1 MLTYPNVEDYLEYLG
16 GYEVGLTALITP
28 HSVNRISL
36 ARYDI
41 AIVNSMA
48 STTVFGT
55 ALTDKQAELA
65 VKLILKYRRQFAKM
79 GIDVSPVESP
89 VFRMAP
95 RKMDRTKAVWLTD
108 DSIAVKFPYDND
120 LIKELQSFREE
131 SQGKAWYDRDK
142 KLWNLA
148 ITEYNVN
155 WTVTWSDTNG
165 FEIDNEVREIF
176 YQILECEQQLFE
188 IKLVQQGDCYVITNA
203 ADSLVEYINDHA
215 GGFGLD
221 NLVKLVDHAGL
232 CGYAIDDSVKVSS
245 LALRYIGGKHTIHV
259 EPSEDNLNMIFD
271 YAEITNRYPICIYNP
286 TLFDIDLS
294 RFEERDIVRFDRNGK
309 TPTSEYDPYG
319 VKVVY
324 AQKIPA
330 TWDFPVP
337 LLVTTFEMMFG
348 GKRMSWTQRAE
359 RIIYLTDSK
368 LCGIEFSKCF

>member
-1 MLTYPNVEDYLEYLG
+1 MLTYPHVEDYLEYLG

-41 AIVNSMA
+41 AIVNNMA

-65 VKLILKYRRQFAKM
+65 VKLVLKYRRQFAKM
-79 GIDVSPVESP
+79 GIDVAPVEAP

-95 RKMDRTKAVWLTD
+95 RKMDRTRAVWLD
-108 DSIAVKFPYDND
+108 DDHIVVKFPYDND
-120 LIKELQSFREE
+120 LIKELQSFREA

-155 WTVTWSDTNG
+155 WIVPWAESRA
-165 FEIDNEVREIF
+165 FEIDLQIQEMF
-176 YQILECEQQLFE
+176 AQILACEQQPYSIE
-188 IKLVQQGDCYVITNA
+188 LVCDGDQYALRNA
-203 ADSLVEYINDHA
+203 PDSLINYINEHL

-221 NLVKLVDHAGL
+221 NIIKLIDYAGIL
-232 CGYAIDDSVKVSS
+232 GYTKSNEVFMDQRVSTDTMILGMFQS
-245 LALRYIGGKHTIHV
+245 HNM
-259 EPSEDNLNMIFD
+259 EPTDENLNKIFN
-271 YAEITNRYPICIYNP
+271 YAEETQRYPVCIYNP
-286 TLFDIDLS
+286 TLLDIDLS
-294 RFEERDIVRFDRNGK
+294 RFHEEEIVRFDRNGK
-309 TPTSEYDPYG
+309 TKTSDYDPYG

-324 AQKIPA
+324 AQKIPT

-348 GKRMSWTQRAE
+348 GRKLDWTKRAE
-359 RIIYLTDSK
+359 RIIYFTDSK
-368 LCGIEFSKCF
+368 LRNRN

>member
-1 MLTYPNVEDYLEYLG
+1 MITYTHVEDYLEYLG

-79 GIDVSPVESP
+79 GIDVAPVETP
-89 VFRMAP
+89 VFRLAP
-95 RKMDRTKAVWLTD
+95 RKMDRTKAVWLD
-108 DSIAVKFPYDND
+108 DDHIVVKFPYDND
-120 LIKELQSFREE
+120 LIKELQNFREE
-131 SQGKAWYDRDK
+131 SQGRAWYDRDK
-142 KLWNLA
+142 KQWNLA

-155 WTVTWSDTNG
+155 WILPWANG
-165 FEIDNEVREIF
+165 YGFDVDHHVREIF
-176 YQILECEQQLFE
+176 YQVLECEQQPFE
-188 IKLVQQGDCYVITNA
+188 IKLVQQADGYAITNA
-203 ADSLVEYINDHA
+203 ANSLIEYINTHA

-221 NLVKLVDHAGL
+221 NLVKLIDYAGL
-232 CGYAIDDSVKVSS
+232 CGYIIDDAVKVPS
-245 LALRYIGGKHTIHV
+245 LALRYIGGKHAIHL

-271 YAEITNRYPICIYNP
+271 YAEITDRYPICIYNP
-286 TLFDIDLS
+286 TLFDLDLS

-309 TPTSEYDPYG
+309 TSTSEYDPYS
-319 VKVVY
+319 VKVIY
-324 AQKIPA
+324 AQKIPT

-337 LLVTTFEMMFG
+337 LMVTTFEMMFG
-348 GKRMSWTQRAE
+348 GKRMSWTNRAE
-359 RIIYLTDSK
+359 KIIYYSTTQLR
-368 LCGIEFSKCF
+368 ENN

>member
-79 GIDVSPVESP
+79 GIDVSPVELP

-359 RIIYLTDSK
+359 KIIYYSTSQLR
-368 LCGIEFSKCF
+368 ENN

>member
-1 MLTYPNVEDYLEYLG
+1 MITYTHVEDYLEYLG

-65 VKLILKYRRQFAKM
+65 VKLVLKYRRQFAKM
-79 GIDVSPVESP
+79 GIDVAPAENP
-89 VFRMAP
+89 VFRLAP
-95 RKMDRTKAVWLTD
+95 RKMDRTKAVWLD
-108 DSIAVKFPYDND
+108 GDNIVVKFPYDND
-120 LIKELQSFREE
+120 LIKELQNFREA

-155 WTVTWSDTNG
+155 WIIPWANGYG
-165 FEIDNEVREIF
+165 FEIDHHVQELF
-176 YQILECEQQLFE
+176 AQILECEQQLYE
-188 IKLVQQGDCYVITNA
+188 IKLVQQGSRYAITNA
-203 ADSLVEYINDHA
+203 STSLIEYIEA
-215 GGFGLD
+215 RGGFGRD
-221 NLVKLVDHAGL
+221 NLVKLIDLAGL
-232 CGYAIDDSVKVSS
+232 CGYDIDDKIKNYCMEHYPT
-245 LALRYIGGKHTIHV
+245 ALVAIGSKHSIHLP
-259 EPSEDNLNMIFD
+259 PSPTHLNMIFD
-271 YAEITNRYPICIYNP
+271 YAEITDRYPVCIYNP

-294 RFEERDIVRFDRNGK
+294 RFEEEEIVRFDRNGK
-309 TPTSEYDPYG
+309 TKTSDYDPYR

-324 AQKIPA
+324 AGKIPA

-337 LLVTTFEMMFG
+337 LMVTTFEMMFG
-348 GKRMSWTQRAE
+348 GRKMDWTRRAE
-359 RIIYLTDSK
+359 KIIYYGTTQ
-368 LCGIEFSKCF
+368 IREQY

>member
-1 MLTYPNVEDYLEYLG
+1 MITYTHVEDYLEYLG

-79 GIDVSPVESP
+79 GIDVGPMENP

-95 RKMDRTKAVWLTD
+95 RKMDRTRAVWLD
-108 DSIAVKFPYDND
+108 GENIVVKFPYDND
-120 LIKELQSFREE
+120 LIKELQQFRED

-155 WTVTWSDTNG
+155 WIIPWANG
-165 FEIDNEVREIF
+165 HGFKIDNHVQELF
-176 YQILECEQQLFE
+176 TQILECEQQLYE
-188 IKLVQQGDCYVITNA
+188 IKLVQQENGYAITNA
-203 ADSLVEYINDHA
+203 STSLIEYIEA
-215 GGFGLD
+215 RGGFGRD
-221 NLVKLVDHAGL
+221 NLVKLVDYAGL
-232 CGYAIDDSVKVSS
+232 CGYLIDDGVDLSS
-245 LALRYIGGKHTIHV
+245 LEQFQLALRYIGGKHTIHLP
-259 EPSEDNLNMIFD
+259 PSPENLNMIFD
-271 YAEITNRYPICIYNP
+271 YAEVTDRYPVCIYNP
-286 TLFDIDLS
+286 TLFEIDLS
-294 RFEERDIVRFDRNGK
+294 RFHEEEIVRFDRNGK
-309 TPTSEYDPYG
+309 TKTSDYDPYR

-324 AQKIPA
+324 AGKIPA

-337 LLVTTFEMMFG
+337 LMVTTFEMMFG
-348 GKRMSWTQRAE
+348 GRKMDWTRRAE
-359 RIIYLTDSK
+359 KIIYYGATQIREYD
-368 LCGIEFSKCF
+368 

>member
-1 MLTYPNVEDYLEYLG
+1 MLTYPYVEDYLEYLG
-16 GYEVGLTALITP
+16 GYEVSLTALLTP
-28 HSVNRISL
+28 QSVNRISL

-65 VKLILKYRRQFAKM
+65 VKLILKYRRQFAKL
-79 GIDVSPVESP
+79 GIDVSPIETP

-95 RKMDRTKAVWLTD
+95 RKMDRTKAVWLD
-108 DSIAVKFPYDND
+108 DDHIVVKFPYDND

-155 WTVTWSDTNG
+155 WIVPWGNSNG
-165 FEIDNEVREIF
+165 FEIDNHVREIF
-176 YQILECEQQLFE
+176 YQVLECEQQPFE
-188 IKLVQQGDCYVITNA
+188 IKLVQQADGYAITNA
-203 ADSLVEYINDHA
+203 ANSLIEYINNHA

-221 NLVKLVDHAGL
+221 NLVKLIDHAGL
-232 CGYAIDDSVKVSS
+232 CGYTIDDAVKVPS
-245 LALRYIGGKHTIHV
+245 LALRYIGGKHAVHL

-271 YAEITNRYPICIYNP
+271 YAEITDRYPICIYNP
-286 TLFDIDLS
+286 TLFDLDLS

-324 AQKIPA
+324 AQKIPT

-337 LLVTTFEMMFG
+337 LMVTTFEMMFG
-348 GKRMSWTQRAE
+348 GKRMSWTNRAE
-359 RIIYLTDSK
+359 KIIYYSTSQLR
-368 LCGIEFSKCF
+368 ENN

>member
-1 MLTYPNVEDYLEYLG
+1 MLTYPYVEDYLEYLG

-89 VFRMAP
+89 VFRLAP
-95 RKMDRTKAVWLTD
+95 RKMDRTRAVWID
-108 DSIAVKFPYDND
+108 DDGIVVKFPYDND
-120 LIKELQSFREE
+120 MIKDLQSFRET
-131 SQGKAWYDRDK
+131 SQGRAWYDRDSK
-142 KLWNLA
+142 IWHLA
-148 ITEYNVN
+148 LTEYNVN
-155 WTVTWSDTNG
+155 WIVPWGNSNG
-165 FEIDNEVREIF
+165 FEIDNSVRELF
-176 YQILECEQQLFE
+176 YQILECEQQPFE
-188 IKLVQQGDCYVITNA
+188 IKLVQQANGYAVTNA
-203 ADSLVEYINDHA
+203 ADSLVEYINEHA
-215 GGFGLD
+215 GGFGSD
-221 NLVKLVDHAGL
+221 NLVKLIDYAGL
-232 CGYAIDDSVKVSS
+232 CGYTIDDAVKVPS
-245 LALRYIGGKHTIHV
+245 LTLRYIGGKHAVHL

-286 TLFDIDLS
+286 TLFDLDLS
-294 RFEERDIVRFDRNGK
+294 RFEDCDIVRFDRNGK
-309 TPTSEYDPYG
+309 TSTSEYDPYG

-330 TWDFPVP
+330 TWNFPVP
-337 LLVTTFEMMFG
+337 LMVTTFEMMFG
-348 GKRMSWTQRAE
+348 GKRMSWTNRAE
-359 RIIYLTDSK
+359 KIIYYSTTQLR
-368 LCGIEFSKCF
+368 ENN

>member
-1 MLTYPNVEDYLEYLG
+1 MITYTHVEDYLEYLG

-79 GIDVSPVESP
+79 GIDVAPVETP
-89 VFRMAP
+89 VFRLAP
-95 RKMDRTKAVWLTD
+95 RKMDRTKAVWLD
-108 DSIAVKFPYDND
+108 DDHIVVKFPYDND
-120 LIKELQSFREE
+120 LIKELQNFREE
-131 SQGKAWYDRDK
+131 SQGRAWYDRDK

-155 WTVTWSDTNG
+155 WILPWANG
-165 FEIDNEVREIF
+165 YGFDVDHHVREIF
-176 YQILECEQQLFE
+176 YQVLECEQQPFE
-188 IKLVQQGDCYVITNA
+188 IKLVQQADGYAITNA
-203 ADSLVEYINDHA
+203 ANSLIEYINTHA

-221 NLVKLVDHAGL
+221 NLVKLIDYAGL
-232 CGYAIDDSVKVSS
+232 CGYIIDDAVKVPS
-245 LALRYIGGKHTIHV
+245 LALRYIGGKHAIHL

-271 YAEITNRYPICIYNP
+271 YAEITDRYPICIYNP
-286 TLFDIDLS
+286 TLFDLDLS

-309 TPTSEYDPYG
+309 TSTSEYDPYG

-324 AQKIPA
+324 AQKIPT

-337 LLVTTFEMMFG
+337 LMVTTFEMMFG
-348 GKRMSWTQRAE
+348 GKRMSWTTRAE
-359 RIIYLTDSK
+359 KIIYYRTTQLR
-368 LCGIEFSKCF
+368 ENN